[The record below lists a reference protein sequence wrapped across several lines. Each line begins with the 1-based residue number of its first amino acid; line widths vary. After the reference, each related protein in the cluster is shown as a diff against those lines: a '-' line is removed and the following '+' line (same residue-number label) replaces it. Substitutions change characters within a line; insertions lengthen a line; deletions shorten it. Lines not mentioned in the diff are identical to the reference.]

1 LSGDPDSVR
10 RTDRLDRWLF
20 HARFFKT
27 RSLAARIVTEGGVRV
42 NGTKVAKAAASV
54 GPGDVL
60 TFAQGARIRVVRVAD
75 LGQRRGPATE
85 AQTLFV
91 DLDPPDAGG
100 RSPAPAR
107 IGPRPTKKDRRRLD
121 DLRDPGGET

>member
-1 LSGDPDSVR
+1 MSGDPDIGR

-42 NGTKVAKAAASV
+42 NGTKVSKAAASV

-75 LGQRRGPATE
+75 LGQRRGPASE

-91 DLDPPDAGG
+91 DLEPPSE

-107 IGPRPTKKDRRRLD
+107 VGPRPTKRDRRRLD
-121 DLRDPGGET
+121 DLRDPNGET

>member
-1 LSGDPDSVR
+1 MSGDPDTGR

-60 TFAQGARIRVVRVAD
+60 TFAQGARIRVVRVAG
-75 LGQRRGPATE
+75 LGQRRGPASE

-100 RSPAPAR
+100 ARPPPAR
-107 IGPRPTKKDRRRLD
+107 IGPRPTKKDRRLLD
-121 DLRDPGGET
+121 GLRDQGGEG